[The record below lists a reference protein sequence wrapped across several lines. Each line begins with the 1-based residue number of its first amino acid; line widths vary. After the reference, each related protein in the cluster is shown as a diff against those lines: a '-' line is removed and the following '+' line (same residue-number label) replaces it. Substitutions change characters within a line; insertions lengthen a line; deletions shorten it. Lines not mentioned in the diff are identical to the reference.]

1 MHHRAGSIVLQVLV
15 VSQQSLPAAILNYAG
30 EAGKAGEAG
39 EVYDGGALCVQGG
52 YVL

>member
-1 MHHRAGSIVLQVLV
+1 MMCIVDDRLL
-15 VSQQSLPAAILNYAG
+15 SLRTTIPAILNYAG

-52 YVL
+52 YVV